1 MKAYDISGPIIVVAG
16 LIGLSA
22 GLVLNQGLLDIDSIV
37 LDQSRAD
44 KTVPIVLEKLDRPMI
59 MHHFTS

>member
-37 LDQSRAD
+37 LDQSQSGQDSANR
-44 KTVPIVLEKLDRPMI
+44 IEKLDWIGP
-59 MHHFTS
+59 